1 MDAVLTYLESKN
13 FLDEGKTKEV
23 DAKSILQV
31 QDKKCMIATLESLE
45 H

>member
-1 MDAVLTYLESKN
+1 MEAALTYLESKN

-23 DAKSILQV
+23 DVKNILQV
-31 QDKKCMIATLESLE
+31 QDIKCMIATSESSK